1 MLSTQEHLPVSV
13 NLFHVVKV
21 FLYLLPSQPELS
33 KYSLILFHPISL
45 LC

>member
-1 MLSTQEHLPVSV
+1 MFSTQEHLPESV

-21 FLYLLPSQPELS
+21 FPYFLPSQPKLS
-33 KYSLILFHPISL
+33 KYALILFHPISL